1 MGDSTIASMFD
12 AELNVQEPVM
22 TTVVDETTIVTNS
35 DESTESSEP
44 LTAVDAYSTMVD
56 TMSYNDAVNELNLD
70 AEKVQVLIGKTDEVY
85 KIADQAERE
94 LSTDGD
100 ITNETALRL
109 NQAYNE
115 LTDMLDLPNVGKLTS
130 ESALNYK
137 KEVYKLTIE
146 GALSSTGEF
155 IKALKDKIL
164 NLLMSLWEK
173 LKEWA
178 TKLGSMLNKQ
188 EMVAKDLS
196 KEIANEYTDFKIDKW
211 EKFIPFADILG
222 NFTILKSFDV
232 TDIVEFVEF
241 NNNGFRSKELLELFV
256 KCTDKM
262 DMSAFKRLE
271 GIPVDYDLKDY
282 FKDYRD
288 VKTVPVDVSGKTAT
302 VILSYVVDDKGNKE
316 TKLEKKVFPL
326 AIDPAFKS
334 SLKIKGLLSRKDMIT
349 ILEKISDATKKNRES
364 INTAF
369 KQIDAIKKIG
379 NNINDTY
386 SKLYTMELMKSV
398 SILTNTISISTRV
411 GLFSNS
417 FIIGTI
423 GKMTKLYKKQNKTK
437 K

>member
-1 MGDSTIASMFD
+1 MGDSTIASIFD
-12 AELNVQEPVM
+12 AEINVQEPVM
-22 TTVVDETTIVTNS
+22 TTVVEETTIVTNS

-44 LTAVDAYSTMVD
+44 LTAVDAYATMVD
-56 TMSYNDAVNELNLD
+56 TMSYNDTVNELNLD
-70 AEKVQVLIGKTDEVY
+70 AEKVQVLIGMTGEVY
-85 KIADQAERE
+85 KIADQAGRE
-94 LSTDGD
+94 LATGGD
-100 ITNETALRL
+100 ITNETALKL

-115 LTDMLDLPNVGKLTS
+115 LTDMLELPNVGKLTS
-130 ESALNYK
+130 ESALSYK
-137 KEVYKLTIE
+137 KEVYMLTVE

-155 IKALKDKIL
+155 IKTLKDKIL
-164 NLLMSLWEK
+164 KLLMSLWEK

-188 EMVAKDLS
+188 EMVAKDLA
-196 KEIANEYTDFKIDKW
+196 KEIADEYTDFKIDKW

-232 TDIVEFVEF
+232 KEIVDFIDF

-262 DMSAFKRLE
+262 DMIDFKKLD

-282 FKDYRD
+282 FKNYRD
-288 VKTVPVDVSGKTAT
+288 VKTVPVDISGKTAT
-302 VILSYVVDDKGNKE
+302 VLLSYVVDDKGNKE
-316 TKLEKKVFPL
+316 VKLEKKVFPL
-326 AIDPAFKS
+326 VINPAFKS
-334 SLKIKGLLSRKDMIT
+334 SLTTKGLLSRKDMIAV
-349 ILEKISDATKKNRES
+349 LDKISDATRKNRET

-369 KQIDAIKKIG
+369 KQIDAVKKIG

-386 SKLYTMELMKSV
+386 SKLYTMELMKCTA
-398 SILTNTISISTRV
+398 ILSNAVSISTRV

>member
-56 TMSYNDAVNELNLD
+56 TMSYNDTVNELNLD

-155 IKALKDKIL
+155 IKALKEKIL
-164 NLLMSLWEK
+164 ALLMSLWDK

-211 EKFIPFADILG
+211 DKFIPFADILG

-232 TDIVEFVEF
+232 KEIVEFVEF
-241 NNNGFRSKELLELFV
+241 NNNGFRSKELVELFV

-262 DMSAFKRLE
+262 DMIDFKKLK

-282 FKDYRD
+282 FKNYRD
-288 VKTVPVDVSGKTAT
+288 VKTVPVDISGKTAT
-302 VILSYVVDDKGNKE
+302 VLLSYVVDDKGNKE

-326 AIDPAFKS
+326 VINPTFKA
-334 SLKIKGLLSRKDMIT
+334 SLKTKGLLSRKDMIT
-349 ILEKISDATKKNRES
+349 VLEKISDATKKNRES

>member
-1 MGDSTIASMFD
+1 MGDSTIASIFD
-12 AELNVQEPVM
+12 AEINVQEPVM
-22 TTVVDETTIVTNS
+22 TTVVEETTIVNNS

-44 LTAVDAYSTMVD
+44 LTAVDAYATMVD
-56 TMSYNDAVNELNLD
+56 TMSYNDTVNELNLD
-70 AEKVQVLIGKTDEVY
+70 AEKVQVLIGMTGEVY
-85 KIADQAERE
+85 KIADQAGRE
-94 LSTDGD
+94 LATGGD
-100 ITNETALRL
+100 ITNETALKL

-115 LTDMLDLPNVGKLTS
+115 LTDMLELPNVGKLTS
-130 ESALNYK
+130 ESALSYK
-137 KEVYKLTIE
+137 KEVYMLTVE

-155 IKALKDKIL
+155 IKTLKDKIL

-188 EMVAKDLS
+188 EMVAKDLA
-196 KEIANEYTDFKIDKW
+196 KEIADEYTDFKIDKW

-232 TDIVEFVEF
+232 KEIVDYIEF

-262 DMSAFKRLE
+262 DMIDFKKLD

-288 VKTVPVDVSGKTAT
+288 VKTVPVDISGKTAT
-302 VILSYVVDDKGNKE
+302 VLLSYVVDDKGNKE
-316 TKLEKKVFPL
+316 VKLEKKVFPL
-326 AIDPAFKS
+326 VINPAFKS
-334 SLKIKGLLSRKDMIT
+334 SLTTKGLLSRKDMIAV
-349 ILEKISDATKKNRES
+349 LDKISDATRKNRET

-369 KQIDAIKKIG
+369 KQIDAVKKIG

-386 SKLYTMELMKSV
+386 SKLYTMELMKCTT
-398 SILTNTISISTRV
+398 ILSNAVSISTRV

-423 GKMTKLYKKQNKTK
+423 GKMAKLYKKQNKTK